1 MTRLLS
7 RPYPL
12 GATVNKEGC
21 NFSIHAP
28 GNKDIKLALFAGD
41 GSYALHDLP
50 NEYAGIRHTFIPDI
64 KPGVASALVSL
75 HPCAPVEH
83 SSGIDGDATP

>member
-1 MTRLLS
+1 MTRLFS

-12 GATVNKEGC
+12 GATLNKEGC

-28 GNKDIKLALFAGD
+28 GVKDIQLALFASD
-41 GSYALHDLP
+41 GSYSLHDLP

-64 KPGVASALVSL
+64 KPGKNMVTLS
-75 HPCAPVEH
+75 HIEMNH
-83 SSGIDGDATP
+83 YSSPILTPNL